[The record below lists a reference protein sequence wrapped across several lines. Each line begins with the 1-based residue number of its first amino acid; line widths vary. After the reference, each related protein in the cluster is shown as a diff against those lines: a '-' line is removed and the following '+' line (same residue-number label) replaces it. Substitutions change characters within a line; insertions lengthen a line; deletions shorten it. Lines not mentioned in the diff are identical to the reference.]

1 MKLFKKFGALKDF
14 CYFLVQ
20 GARYFLSAVI
30 GVIQWKPVKEA
41 TALITGILL
50 FFAANVIL
58 RWLDPTAAT
67 YDAGVLQI
75 INFSVLSFAVYQAI
89 TWSIVKNIWP
99 AIGLYFKELF
109 NKDFLI
115 LTPWQRICVSL
126 FIYFS
131 VFAFL
136 VVLSRT
142 IQ

>member
-1 MKLFKKFGALKDF
+1 MKLFKKLEALKDF
-14 CYFLVQ
+14 CYFLIQ
-20 GARYFLSAVI
+20 GTRHFLSAAI
-30 GVIQWKPVKEA
+30 GAIPWKPIKEA
-41 TALITGILL
+41 TALTTGILL

-89 TWSIVKNIWP
+89 TWSVVKNIWP

-109 NKDFLI
+109 NKDFLN